1 MGSHASCESLR
12 RGREMPMTNEDLSTA
27 IRDTSELMRH
37 SFSRRVS
44 DRLFDH
50 LESLLEEQS
59 RRASQP
65 TIPMGEATRVIMD
78 DPAFRE
84 LGGTES
90 ED

>member
-1 MGSHASCESLR
+1 
-12 RGREMPMTNEDLSTA
+12 MTMSNAELAAA
-27 IRDTSELMRH
+27 IRDTRELMQH

-44 DRLFDH
+44 DRLFAH

-65 TIPMGEATRVIMD
+65 TIPMGEATHATAEALLD

-84 LGGTES
+84 RGGTES

>member
-1 MGSHASCESLR
+1 
-12 RGREMPMTNEDLSTA
+12 MPMTNEDLAAA
-27 IRDTSELMRH
+27 IRDTRELMQH

-44 DRLFDH
+44 DRLFTH

-65 TIPMGEATRVIMD
+65 IIPMGEATHAATVGLLN